1 MVGSEGFLYPA
12 RPRARLVGAIP
23 RIGPIGLI
31 GLICCRGDE
40 WLARSQDED
49 EDGKE
54 RPRDQNGSASH
65 PPSCPVFVVPVFYL
79 RKSASIC
86 GSFLSSRSL

>member
-1 MVGSEGFLYPA
+1 MVGSEGFLYRA

-23 RIGPIGLI
+23 RIGPMGLM

-40 WLARSQDED
+40 WLARSQDEH

-54 RPRDQNGSASH
+54 SPRDQNRLARR
-65 PPSCPVFVVPVFYL
+65 PAL
-79 RKSASIC
+79 SI
-86 GSFLSSRSL
+86 